1 MSGRVPSVRLT
12 VLRPPWSL
20 SGVTF
25 GECVCGLPSKLAHT
39 RLRVAPPVPT
49 GYTLCRATV
58 GKAVNG
64 QGKHP
69 HAKRSKALLKGIR
82 LGVKFLLTFLLCTA
96 RAALTAARQP
106 TLFVRLRTGQT

>member
-1 MSGRVPSVRLT
+1 VGIERT
-12 VLRPPWSL
+12 ADGAPWSL

-25 GECVCGLPSKLAHT
+25 GECVCGIPSKLAHT
-39 RLRVAPPVPT
+39 RPRGAPLVPT

-64 QGKHP
+64 QDKHP

-82 LGVKFLLTFLLCTA
+82 LGVNKLVSC
-96 RAALTAARQP
+96 
-106 TLFVRLRTGQT
+106 